1 MVTGCCLAARRPGL
15 ALLQFV
21 DSTCPAP
28 PGIRT
33 KFYPETR
40 TPSPACCGPS
50 SHSDASRGG
59 RRRKN
64 EWRLSSHGLPLSKC
78 VHVYLDKMKWG
89 KSPPVSQPSTVLPA
103 ACTRSPAALSNYSV
117 LCLALWPLHRIPAEL
132 HYLPSVPGAVWLQD
146 GAMGSQVG
154 RPPGSSASGS
164 WMFARGCR
172 EGNCPP
178 TRTGT
183 GRASA
188 CSAGRGA
195 AAAAAAV
202 RPYQ

>member
-1 MVTGCCLAARRPGL
+1 MWRPGL

-64 EWRLSSHGLPLSKC
+64 ECRLSRHGLLLLSKC
-78 VHVYLDKMKWG
+78 VHVESAKMKWG
-89 KSPPVSQPSTVLPA
+89 KSPTVFQPSAVLPA
-103 ACTRSPAALSNYSV
+103 ACTRSPAALSNYSA

-132 HYLPSVPGAVWLQD
+132 HYIPSVPGAVWLQD
-146 GAMGSQVG
+146 GVMGSQVG
-154 RPPGSSASGS
+154 ASPPPPGSSALGS
-164 WMFARGCR
+164 SMFARGCR
-172 EGNCPP
+172 DGNCPP

-183 GRASA
+183 GS
-188 CSAGRGA
+188 
-195 AAAAAAV
+195 
-202 RPYQ
+202 PL